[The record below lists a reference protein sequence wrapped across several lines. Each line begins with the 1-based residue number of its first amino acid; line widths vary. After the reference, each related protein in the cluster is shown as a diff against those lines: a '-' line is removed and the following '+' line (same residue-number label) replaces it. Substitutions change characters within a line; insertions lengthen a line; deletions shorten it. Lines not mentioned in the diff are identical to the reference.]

1 MKVLITGGTGYIG
14 THTCVELINQGH
26 QVIVIDNLS
35 NSTADTLTKVTEITQ
50 TEKIP
55 FFQGDIRD
63 RELLQKIFG
72 THKID
77 AVIHF
82 AGLKAVG
89 ESIQKPLQYYN
100 NNIAGT
106 ITLLEEMQQAAVKT
120 IIFSSSATVY
130 GNPKKL
136 PIKETHST
144 GGTTNP
150 YGQSKLIIEEILKD
164 LYKSDSNW
172 KIALLRYFNPV
183 GAHPSGKIGEN
194 PNGIPNNLM
203 PYISQVAA
211 GKLEKL
217 KIYGNDYPT
226 PDGTG
231 IRDYIHVVDLA
242 KGHTA
247 ALNSLN
253 TQKSPESELYP
264 DKRGYSGI
272 LIVNLGT
279 GKGYSVL
286 EMVKAFEQ
294 ASGIKIPYEVAPRRE
309 GDISECWA
317 STEQAEQL
325 LEWKATRNL
334 QQMCDDTWRYQ
345 KNAKKTLESSE

>member
-1 MKVLITGGTGYIG
+1 MKILITGGTGYIG
-14 THTCVELINQGH
+14 THTCVELISQGH
-26 QVIVIDNLS
+26 QVIVVDNLS
-35 NSTADTLTKVTEITQ
+35 NSTADTLFQVAKITQ
-50 TEKIP
+50 IELDKIP
-55 FFQGDIRD
+55 FYQGDIRD
-63 RELLQKIFG
+63 RELLKKIFN

-89 ESIQKPLQYYN
+89 ESNQKPLQYYS
-100 NNIAGT
+100 NNITGT
-106 ITLLEEMQQAAVKT
+106 ITLLEEMQQAAVKI

-130 GNPKKL
+130 GAPIKL
-136 PIKETHST
+136 PIKEIHPT

-150 YGQSKLIIEEILKD
+150 YGQSKFIIEEVLKD
-164 LYKSDSNW
+164 LHKSDSEW

-194 PNGIPNNLM
+194 SNGIPNNLM

-217 KIYGNDYPT
+217 VIYGNDYPT

-247 ALNSLN
+247 ALNKLTTDN
-253 TQKSPESELYP
+253 CK
-264 DKRGYSGI
+264 
-272 LIVNLGT
+272 LITVNLGT
-279 GKGYSVL
+279 GNGFSVL
-286 EMVKAFEQ
+286 SMLKAFEKV
-294 ASGIKIPYEVAPRRE
+294 SGKKIPYEIASRRE
-309 GDISECWA
+309 GDIAECYA
-317 STEQAEQL
+317 STEYAEQNL
-325 LEWKATRNL
+325 NWKAERTL
-334 QQMCDDTWRYQ
+334 QQMCEDTWNYQ
-345 KNAKKTLESSE
+345 KTC

>member
-1 MKVLITGGTGYIG
+1 MNDFKKMKILVTGGTGYIG

-35 NSTADTLTKVTEITQ
+35 NSTEETLIQVAQITQ
-50 TEKIP
+50 IERDKIP
-55 FFQGDIRD
+55 FYQGDIRD
-63 RELLQKIFG
+63 RELLKKIFN

-89 ESIQKPLQYYN
+89 ESVQKPLQYYS
-100 NNIAGT
+100 NNITGT
-106 ITLLEEMQQAAVKT
+106 IILLEEMEQAAVKV

-130 GNPKKL
+130 GNPIKL
-136 PIKETHST
+136 PVKETHPT

-150 YGQSKLIIEEILKD
+150 YGQSKLTIEEILKD
-164 LYKSDSNW
+164 LHKSDPGW
-172 KIALLRYFNPV
+172 KISLLRYFNPV

-231 IRDYIHVVDLA
+231 IRDYIHIVDLA

-247 ALNSLN
+247 ALNKLIIDKGSL
-253 TQKSPESELYP
+253 
-264 DKRGYSGI
+264 
-272 LIVNLGT
+272 LIANLGT
-279 GKGYSVL
+279 GNGFSVL
-286 EMVKAFEQ
+286 SMLKAFQ
-294 ASGIKIPYEVAPRRE
+294 QVSNKKIPYEIAPRRE
-309 GDISECWA
+309 GDIAECYA
-317 STEQAEQL
+317 STEYAEQHL
-325 LEWKATRNL
+325 NWRAEKTL
-334 QQMCDDTWRYQ
+334 QQMCEDTWNYQ
-345 KNAKKTLESSE
+345 NKNTVF

>member
-1 MKVLITGGTGYIG
+1 MKILITGGTGYIG
-14 THTCVELINQGH
+14 THTCVELISQGH
-26 QVIVIDNLS
+26 QVIVVDNLS
-35 NSTADTLTKVTEITQ
+35 NSTADTLFQVAKITQ
-50 TEKIP
+50 IELDKIP
-55 FFQGDIRD
+55 FYQGDIRD
-63 RELLQKIFG
+63 RELLKKIFN

-89 ESIQKPLQYYN
+89 ESNQKPLQYYS
-100 NNIAGT
+100 NNITGT
-106 ITLLEEMQQAAVKT
+106 ITLLEEMQQAAVKI

-130 GNPKKL
+130 GAPIKL
-136 PIKETHST
+136 PIKEKHPT

-150 YGQSKLIIEEILKD
+150 YGQSKFIIEEVLKD
-164 LYKSDSNW
+164 LHKSDSEW

-194 PNGIPNNLM
+194 SNGIPNNLM

-217 KIYGNDYPT
+217 VIYGNDYPT

-247 ALNSLN
+247 ALNKLTTDN
-253 TQKSPESELYP
+253 CK
-264 DKRGYSGI
+264 
-272 LIVNLGT
+272 LITVNLGT
-279 GKGYSVL
+279 GNGFSVL
-286 EMVKAFEQ
+286 SMLKAFEKV
-294 ASGIKIPYEVAPRRE
+294 SGKKIPYEIASRRE
-309 GDISECWA
+309 GDIAECYA
-317 STEQAEQL
+317 STEYAEQNL
-325 LEWKATRNL
+325 NWKAERTL
-334 QQMCDDTWRYQ
+334 QQMCEDTWNYQ
-345 KNAKKTLESSE
+345 KTC

>member
-1 MKVLITGGTGYIG
+1 MLILVTGGTGYIG

-35 NSTADTLTKVTEITQ
+35 NSTAETLIKVAEITK
-50 TEKIP
+50 TEKIL
-55 FFQGDIRD
+55 FYQGDVRD
-63 RELLQKIFG
+63 RELLQKIFK

-77 AVIHF
+77 VVIHF

-100 NNIAGT
+100 NNVTGT
-106 ITLLEEMQQAAVKT
+106 ITLLEEMEQAAVKT

-130 GNPKKL
+130 GKPKTL
-136 PIKETHST
+136 PIKETHPT

-150 YGQSKLIIEEILKD
+150 YGQSKFIIEEILKD
-164 LYKSDSNW
+164 LHKSDPSW

-194 PNGIPNNLM
+194 PNGIPSNLM

-211 GKLEKL
+211 GKFKKL

-247 ALNSLN
+247 ALNALN
-253 TQKSPESELYP
+253 TKKISK
-264 DKRGYSGI
+264 KRI
-272 LIVNLGT
+272 PHRVLTVNLGT
-279 GKGYSVL
+279 GTGYSVL

-294 ASGIKIPYEVAPRRE
+294 ASGKKIPYEIVPRRE
-309 GDISECWA
+309 GDIAECYA
-317 STEQAEQL
+317 STKYAEQHL
-325 LEWKATRNL
+325 NWRAENSL
-334 QQMCDDTWRYQ
+334 QQMCEDTWRY
-345 KNAKKTLESSE
+345 

>member
-1 MKVLITGGTGYIG
+1 MKILITGGTGYIG

-26 QVIVIDNLS
+26 QVVVIDNLS
-35 NSTADTLTKVTEITQ
+35 NSTAETLTKVTEITQ

-55 FFQGDIRD
+55 FYQGDIRD
-63 RELLQKIFG
+63 RELLQKIFNI
-72 THKID
+72 HKID

-100 NNIAGT
+100 NNVTGT
-106 ITLLEEMQQAAVKT
+106 ITLLEEMQKAAVKT

-130 GNPKKL
+130 GNPKTL
-136 PIKETHST
+136 PIRETHPT

-164 LYKSDSNW
+164 LHKSDPSW

-194 PNGIPNNLM
+194 PNGTPNNLM

-211 GKLEKL
+211 GKLKKL

-247 ALNSLN
+247 ALNALN
-253 TQKSPESELYP
+253 IQKLPEGEFSSNKRDFP
-264 DKRGYSGI
+264 DI
-272 LIVNLGT
+272 LTINLGT
-279 GKGYSVL
+279 GTGYSVL

-294 ASGIKIPYEVAPRRE
+294 ASGKKIPYEIAPRRE
-309 GDISECWA
+309 GDIAECWA

-325 LEWKATRNL
+325 LKWKAKYNL
-334 QQMCDDTWRYQ
+334 QQMCNDTWKYQ
-345 KNAKKTLESSE
+345 K

>member
-1 MKVLITGGTGYIG
+1 MKILITGGTGYIG

-26 QVIVIDNLS
+26 QVVVIDNLS
-35 NSTADTLTKVTEITQ
+35 NSTAETLTKVTEITQ

-55 FFQGDIRD
+55 FYQGDIRD
-63 RELLQKIFG
+63 RELLQKIFN
-72 THKID
+72 TNKID

-100 NNIAGT
+100 NNVIGT
-106 ITLLEEMQQAAVKT
+106 ITLLEEMQQAAVKN

-130 GNPKKL
+130 GNPKTL
-136 PIKETHST
+136 PIKETHPT

-164 LYKSDSNW
+164 IHKSDPSW

-211 GKLEKL
+211 GKLKKL

-226 PDGTG
+226 LDGTG

-242 KGHTA
+242 KGHSA
-247 ALNSLN
+247 ALNALN
-253 TQKSPESELYP
+253 TEETSE
-264 DKRGYSGI
+264 KRA
-272 LIVNLGT
+272 LHRVLTVNLGT
-279 GKGYSVL
+279 GAGYSVL

-294 ASGIKIPYEVAPRRE
+294 ASGRKIPYEIAPRRD
-309 GDISECWA
+309 GDIAECYA
-317 STEQAEQL
+317 STEYAEQHIS
-325 LEWKATRNL
+325 WKAENNL
-334 QQMCDDTWRYQ
+334 QQMCEDTWCYQ
-345 KNAKKTLESSE
+345 KQ

>member
-1 MKVLITGGTGYIG
+1 MKILITGGTGYIG

-26 QVIVIDNLS
+26 QVVVIDNLS
-35 NSTADTLTKVTEITQ
+35 NSTAETLTKVTEITQ

-55 FFQGDIRD
+55 FYQGDIRD
-63 RELLQKIFG
+63 RELLQKIFNI
-72 THKID
+72 HKID

-100 NNIAGT
+100 NNVTGT
-106 ITLLEEMQQAAVKT
+106 ITLLEEMQKAAVKT

-130 GNPKKL
+130 GNPKTL
-136 PIKETHST
+136 PIRETHPT

-164 LYKSDSNW
+164 LHKSDPSW

-194 PNGIPNNLM
+194 PNGTPNNLM

-211 GKLEKL
+211 GKLKKL

-247 ALNSLN
+247 ALNALN
-253 TQKSPESELYP
+253 IQKLPEGEFSSNKRDFP
-264 DKRGYSGI
+264 DI
-272 LIVNLGT
+272 LTINLGT
-279 GKGYSVL
+279 GTGYSVL

-294 ASGIKIPYEVAPRRE
+294 ASGEKIPYKIAPRRE
-309 GDISECWA
+309 GDIAECWA

-325 LEWKATRNL
+325 LKWKAEYNL
-334 QQMCDDTWRYQ
+334 QQMCNDTWKYQ
-345 KNAKKTLESSE
+345 K